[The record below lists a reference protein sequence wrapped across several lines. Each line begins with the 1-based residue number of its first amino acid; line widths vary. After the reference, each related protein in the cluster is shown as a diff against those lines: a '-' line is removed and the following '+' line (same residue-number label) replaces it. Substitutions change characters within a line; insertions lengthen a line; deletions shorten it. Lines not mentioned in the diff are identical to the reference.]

1 MLRRGSLPAVPWWVP
16 ASVPVPVVFELAT
29 ESAEEGMGDF
39 YRDRKGLKAA
49 AAPSP
54 AAAAQ
59 APGGG
64 EDRDLS
70 PAASGAGGVLRD
82 VSVSVAVAAEMCCGY
97 QVTLEWS
104 EFSMEA
110 SSTVCSKSVSA
121 RKDVSLGVIST
132 SPSRL
137 AGKQSCLLV
146 APNLECPTTF
156 SLNQQRTKR
165 WQETQRG
172 SRPGS
177 GDLCTVV
184 SRSVVGTGAD
194 VETIHMAAGAA
205 VGAPKATAWSVRLTA
220 SFSLLTHKNN
230 CEHRFF
236 HFQAQSPGFSA

>member
-39 YRDRKGLKAA
+39 YRDRK
-49 AAPSP
+49 
-54 AAAAQ
+54 
-59 APGGG
+59 
-64 EDRDLS
+64 
-70 PAASGAGGVLRD
+70 VLRD

>member
-70 PAASGAGGVLRD
+70 PAASGAGGGTSQRAAKSTRQQKTLVLRD

-121 RKDVSLGVIST
+121 RK
-132 SPSRL
+132 
-137 AGKQSCLLV
+137 AGKRASEITY
-146 APNLECPTTF
+146 A
-156 SLNQQRTKR
+156 
-165 WQETQRG
+165 G
-172 SRPGS
+172 SAEEYS
-177 GDLCTVV
+177 
-184 SRSVVGTGAD
+184 
-194 VETIHMAAGAA
+194 AAGSASWSLWRQA
-205 VGAPKATAWSVRLTA
+205 LGSSLAPRVPHLKAPERYC
-220 SFSLLTHKNN
+220 SL
-230 CEHRFF
+230 
-236 HFQAQSPGFSA
+236 

>member
-70 PAASGAGGVLRD
+70 PAASGAGGGTSQRAAKSTRQQKTLVLRD

-110 SSTVCSKSVSA
+110 SSTVCSKSTGT
-121 RKDVSLGVIST
+121 RY
-132 SPSRL
+132 
-137 AGKQSCLLV
+137 SC
-146 APNLECPTTF
+146 
-156 SLNQQRTKR
+156 
-165 WQETQRG
+165 
-172 SRPGS
+172 
-177 GDLCTVV
+177 
-184 SRSVVGTGAD
+184 
-194 VETIHMAAGAA
+194 
-205 VGAPKATAWSVRLTA
+205 
-220 SFSLLTHKNN
+220 
-230 CEHRFF
+230 
-236 HFQAQSPGFSA
+236 

>member
-1 MLRRGSLPAVPWWVP
+1 
-16 ASVPVPVVFELAT
+16 
-29 ESAEEGMGDF
+29 MGDF

-70 PAASGAGGVLRD
+70 PAASGAGGGTSQRAAKSTRQQKTLVLRD

>member
-70 PAASGAGGVLRD
+70 PAASGAGGGTSQRAAKSTRQQKTLVLRD

-110 SSTVCSKSVSA
+110 SSTVCSKS
-121 RKDVSLGVIST
+121 
-132 SPSRL
+132 
-137 AGKQSCLLV
+137 
-146 APNLECPTTF
+146 TF
-156 SLNQQRTKR
+156 L
-165 WQETQRG
+165 
-172 SRPGS
+172 
-177 GDLCTVV
+177 
-184 SRSVVGTGAD
+184 
-194 VETIHMAAGAA
+194 
-205 VGAPKATAWSVRLTA
+205 
-220 SFSLLTHKNN
+220 
-230 CEHRFF
+230 
-236 HFQAQSPGFSA
+236 